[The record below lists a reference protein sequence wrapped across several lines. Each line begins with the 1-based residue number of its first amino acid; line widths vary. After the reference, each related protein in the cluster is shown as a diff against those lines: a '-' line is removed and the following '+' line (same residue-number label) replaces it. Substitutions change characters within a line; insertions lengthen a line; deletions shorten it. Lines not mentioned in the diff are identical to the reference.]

1 MEKPFALEICGELS
15 YETWCWYAMRW
26 AIRLWVYIMVLHL
39 RIQVP
44 SQAPVNLP
52 SWKKRPDKLF
62 LLGHPHFIGVL
73 WIRLW
78 SELTKAAV
86 TLWYAAGAAKW
97 QPWCSD
103 LLSGTVE
110 RKAKRWL
117 EVPQSLA
124 GCCEFIQHRIQPY
137 YKFWRVLGANMSK
150 WWVSWL
156 LKLIKH
162 PMSNIHLV
170 YTVHRY
176 MALSSRIQGVQNPW
190 PNGFCPVRRLQG
202 RVIGPGEVQQAYA
215 DGEKKQTKDIRRYDC
230 FNMYVYYMIVYIYI
244 RIHIYCIII

>member
-1 MEKPFALEICGELS
+1 ML
-15 YETWCWYAMRW
+15 
-26 AIRLWVYIMVLHL
+26 
-39 RIQVP
+39 QV
-44 SQAPVNLP
+44 LP
-52 SWKKRPDKLF
+52 SDSRDAQ
-62 LLGHPHFIGVL
+62 I
-73 WIRLW
+73 
-78 SELTKAAV
+78 
-86 TLWYAAGAAKW
+86 
-97 QPWCSD
+97 CS
-103 LLSGTVE
+103 LETVE

-170 YTVHRY
+170 YIYIYTVHRY

-190 PNGFCPVRRLQG
+190 PNGFCPVRCLQG

-215 DGEKKQTKDIRRYDC
+215 DGEKKQTKNIRRYDC
-230 FNMYVYYMIVYIYI
+230 FNMLRILYDRIYIYTYTHILYYNLIDQALNDKTWFYICIYIITSHIYIYI
-244 RIHIYCIII
+244 YTCSTCIRTYVHWQC